1 MALRPEQV
9 VSAPLGHQSGGQV
22 FGRAF
27 GDEADGAAGG
37 VAAVE
42 GALRSAQDLDP
53 VDVEDQAL
61 GHDRDRIGDLVHIDA
76 DGGRVVRGVVLEA
89 DAAQA
94 ELGRAAAEGRLDLQ
108 VGRGVLQLVD
118 VGDAL
123 LDQAFAAEDA
133 EGDAHV
139 LGRLFAPLG
148 GDDDLVDRRG
158 PIRRRLLGHG
168 GGGTQGR
175 ERPGGY
181 ADQKTIHRL
190 IPPMTPHGPFS
201 AVLLRLRTEHWF
213 RPSCIYPRPQKLCN
227 AASVAVCLTASRCH
241 PFVTHEVAGEMRS
254 SARLFLEAA
263 NSLTNRGF
271 IFFLLSIPINRN
283 AGVRRWAVCRR

>member
-1 MALRPEQV
+1 MVLVRRDEDAAADPVAVRIAGLEVADQIQALVFGLVDAAVDVEQQGQAFAGVPGQQGAGAGAVGVAERFAGRTVALPGAALFGRDGQASAQAARQGTGDIAFASEQV
-9 VSAPLGHQSGGQV
+9 MAAPFSHQA
-22 FGRAF
+22 GRQLLCRAL

-94 ELGRAAAEGRLDLQ
+94 ELGRAAAEGRFDLQ
-108 VGRGVLQLVD
+108 VGRGVLKLVD

-133 EGDAHV
+133 EGDADV
-139 LGRLFAPLG
+139 LGGLFTPLG
-148 GDDDLVDRRG
+148 GDDDFVDRRG
-158 PIRRRLLGHG
+158 PFVGRGLLGHG
-168 GGGTQGR
+168 GGGT
-175 ERPGGY
+175 
-181 ADQKTIHRL
+181 
-190 IPPMTPHGPFS
+190 
-201 AVLLRLRTEHWF
+201 
-213 RPSCIYPRPQKLCN
+213 
-227 AASVAVCLTASRCH
+227 
-241 PFVTHEVAGEMRS
+241 
-254 SARLFLEAA
+254 
-263 NSLTNRGF
+263 
-271 IFFLLSIPINRN
+271 
-283 AGVRRWAVCRR
+283 